1 MLEGLFGEADASA
14 FGGGSQGVVAEIA
27 DGEVHMG
34 EAEEDGVSRWTR
46 MGE

>member
-1 MLEGLFGEADASA
+1 MLKGLFCEADASA

-27 DGEVHMG
+27 DGEEKRRRMG
-34 EAEEDGVSRWTR
+34 WNRWTR